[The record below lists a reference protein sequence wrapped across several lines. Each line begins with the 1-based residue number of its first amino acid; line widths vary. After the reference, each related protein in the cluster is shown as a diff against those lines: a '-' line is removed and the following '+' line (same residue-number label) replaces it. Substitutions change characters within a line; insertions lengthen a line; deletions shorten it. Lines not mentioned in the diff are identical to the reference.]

1 VGGGWEGWRV
11 EGGGGGWG
19 ERVRDERGG
28 GGEEGLPA
36 DCIRHPVEEVWAK
49 ERGVDGEGKIQASRG

>member
-1 VGGGWEGWRV
+1 VGGVEGR
-11 EGGGGGWG
+11 GGGGGWG
-19 ERVRDERGG
+19 ERVRDEKG